1 MREIIIYSSFFSSSE
16 EFLPLSILLSLS
28 IFMIASLCLITKF
41 GLSLLALN
49 RFWIIGCK
57 LASCDNDLDLCTF
70 LSVFALSK
78 NTAFPGVA
86 LKYYTSI
93 HLLEK
98 FSKCSISSFNS
109 DVIFTSL
116 FLSCY
121 SFNHLFFLVSLTSSR
136 VTFGNK
142 VDSTV

>member
-28 IFMIASLCLITKF
+28 IFIIAFLCLITKF

-93 HLLEK
+93 HLLE
-98 FSKCSISSFNS
+98 NS
-109 DVIFTSL
+109 ANVL
-116 FLSCY
+116 FLLSILMSSSQVCSY
-121 SFNHLFFLVSLTSSR
+121 PVIHLIIFSFWSP
-136 VTFGNK
+136 
-142 VDSTV
+142 